1 MLFSAL
7 PLPSRD
13 PIHRQTFDRLSAVA
27 AEERSIKFL
36 LSDEFLHQYG
46 LLHPSRYTQLCEAP
60 TEVPDSP
67 TEASDAPVTIEQ
79 PSSKESNIEA
89 SLVKCSTPTDIM
101 GSSSKTAL
109 APIEEEEEPSQP
121 LGGLADVGTEK
132 TSLTE
137 HDGDDVYDGL
147 SDIIVTSQ
155 ELFRDDVSKTI
166 SPIIEATSLLRLT
179 PTQTPTPHTQA
190 IITSTPMSGL

>member
-1 MLFSAL
+1 M
-7 PLPSRD
+7 P
-13 PIHRQTFDRLSAVA
+13 V
-27 AEERSIKFL
+27 EERNIKFL
-36 LSDEFLHQYG
+36 LRDDFLHQDG
-46 LLHPSRYTQLCEAP
+46 LLHSSRYTQPHEAP

-121 LGGLADVGTEK
+121 LGGLADVGIEK
-132 TSLTE
+132 TSPTK

-166 SPIIEATSLLRLT
+166 SPVIEATSLLRQT
-179 PTQTPTPHTQA
+179 PTQTSTPHTQA
-190 IITSTPMSGL
+190 FITSAPKSGL

>member
-1 MLFSAL
+1 LLFSAL

-36 LSDEFLHQYG
+36 LRDDFLHQYG

-60 TEVPDSP
+60 TEVPNSP
-67 TEASDAPVTIEQ
+67 AKASDALVTVEQ
-79 PSSKESNIEA
+79 LTSKESNIKA

-121 LGGLADVGTEK
+121 LGGLADVGIEK
-132 TSLTE
+132 TSPTK
-137 HDGDDVYDGL
+137 HDGDDVYEGL

-166 SPIIEATSLLRLT
+166 SPVIEATSLLR
-179 PTQTPTPHTQA
+179 QTPAQTSTPHTQA
-190 IITSTPMSGL
+190 IVTSTPKSGL